1 MAREE
6 VLEVRATAGND
17 LLDSILK
24 KSFQIP
30 YMNSQKKEEKLA
42 FGSST
47 PNSLEMSRTF
57 VIHGISPG

>member
-24 KSFQIP
+24 KSFQIT
-30 YMNSQKKEEKLA
+30 YVKSQKKD
-42 FGSST
+42 G
-47 PNSLEMSRTF
+47 
-57 VIHGISPG
+57 